1 VILFLIIT
9 EGWFKKSKIEKW
21 NRSNFKRVQ
30 LISGEKTKL
39 YINDEGTTAQIKK
52 NPHLWSTN
60 NEITSGRNKLEKI
73 SKPTKM
79 TLMLL
84 RLLSLSF

>member
-30 LISGEKTKL
+30 LISGKKTKL

-52 NPHLWSTN
+52 
-60 NEITSGRNKLEKI
+60 KI
-73 SKPTKM
+73 PICGAQTMK
-79 TLMLL
+79 
-84 RLLSLSF
+84 